1 MFITE
6 KKVHGCKIV
15 ELNGRVD
22 ATAETFEA
30 DLKDMLVNESK
41 IIIDCE
47 KLNYINSSG
56 LRIFLS
62 IFKDVTKENS
72 RIIICNL
79 DENIID
85 LFKISGFFDL
95 FEICNNRNEA
105 LELIELKSS

>member
-6 KKVHGCKIV
+6 KKSKGIKLL

-30 DLKDMLVNESK
+30 DLKEMLVNELK

-62 IFKDVTKENS
+62 IFKDVTKANA

-79 DENIID
+79 TENIKE
-85 LFKISGFFDL
+85 LFTISGFLDL
-95 FEICNNRNEA
+95 FEVCDSQEEA
-105 LELIELKSS
+105 FTRLS